1 MVHNTSRFSFVE
13 AFCTWPATGADR
25 DTELVHKARAEFR
38 RHGGL
43 LRMADAVRSGIHRR
57 TLYAMRDAGQ
67 VEVLARGLYRLA
79 DAPPLGNPDLVT
91 VAAKI
96 PHGVVYLI
104 SALAF
109 HEMTTQIPH
118 EVCIAV
124 PRNSEPPHLDYPPIR
139 VVRLSQAPYEAGIET
154 HKLDGVAVKVY
165 SREKTLADCFKH
177 RNEIGLDTVLEAVRM
192 YKAQGRVNAD
202 AILRFASVCR
212 VARVARPYLESL
224 L

>member
-1 MVHNTSRFSFVE
+1 MV
-13 AFCTWPATGADR
+13 GAKSVQ
-25 DTELVHKARAEFR
+25 DTDVVRKAKAEFH

-118 EVCIAV
+118 EVWLAI
-124 PRNSEPPHLDYPPIR
+124 PRNSEPPRLDYPPLR
-139 VVRLSQAPYEAGIET
+139 VVRLSPAPYEAGIET

-192 YKAQGRVNAD
+192 YKAQGRVNVD
-202 AILRFASVCR
+202 AILRFAAVCR
-212 VARVARPYLESL
+212 VARLARPYLEAL

>member
-1 MVHNTSRFSFVE
+1 M
-13 AFCTWPATGADR
+13 ATETANR
-25 DTELVHKARAEFR
+25 DPEPQQKARAAFR

-43 LRMADAVRSGIHRR
+43 LRMADAVRAGIHRR

-67 VEVLARGLYRLA
+67 VEALARGLYRLA
-79 DAPPLGNPDLVT
+79 DAPPLGHPDLVT

-96 PHGVVYLI
+96 PHGVVYLV

-118 EVCIAV
+118 EVWIAV
-124 PRNSEPPHLDYPPIR
+124 PRNSEPPRLDYPPIR
-139 VVRLSQAPYEAGIET
+139 VVRLSQVPYEAGIET
-154 HKLDGVAVKVY
+154 HRLDGVDVKVY

-192 YKAQGRVNAD
+192 YKAQGCIDAD
-202 AILRFASVCR
+202 AILRYAAVCR
-212 VARVARPYLESL
+212 VARVAKPYLEAL

>member
-1 MVHNTSRFSFVE
+1 MYMVTNKANGE
-13 AFCTWPATGADR
+13 
-25 DTELVHKARAEFR
+25 TEVIQKARATFR
-38 RHGGL
+38 LNGGL
-43 LRMADAVRSGIHRR
+43 LRMADALRAGVHRR

-67 VEVLARGLYRLA
+67 VEVLARGLYRLT
-79 DAPPLGNPDLVT
+79 DAQPLGNPDLVT

-124 PRNSEPPHLDYPPIR
+124 PRNSEPPRLTYPPIR
-139 VVRLSQAPYEAGIET
+139 VIRLSQAPYEAGIET
-154 HKLDGVAVKVY
+154 HQLDGATVKVY

-202 AILRFASVCR
+202 AILCFATVCR
-212 VARVARPYLESL
+212 VARVARPYLEAL

>member
-1 MVHNTSRFSFVE
+1 MLS
-13 AFCTWPATGADR
+13 TGYCLDN
-25 DTELVHKARAEFR
+25 V
-38 RHGGL
+38 
-43 LRMADAVRSGIHRR
+43 VSISS
-57 TLYAMRDAGQ
+57 
-67 VEVLARGLYRLA
+67 
-79 DAPPLGNPDLVT
+79 
-91 VAAKI
+91 AAKV

-109 HEMTTQIPH
+109 HEMMTQIPH
-118 EVCIAV
+118 EICIAV

-139 VVRLSQAPYEAGIET
+139 VVRLSQAPYEVGIET
-154 HKLDGVAVKVY
+154 HKLDSVAVKVY

-202 AILRFASVCR
+202 AILRFASICR

>member
-1 MVHNTSRFSFVE
+1 LYV
-13 AFCTWPATGADR
+13 ATDRADQ
-25 DTELVHKARAEFR
+25 DAEIIQKARAEFR

-43 LRMADAVRSGIHRR
+43 LRMADAIRSGIHRR

-67 VEVLARGLYRLA
+67 VEILARGLYRLA

-91 VAAKI
+91 VAAKV

-109 HEMTTQIPH
+109 HDMTTQIPH
-118 EVCIAV
+118 AVWIAV

-139 VVRLSQAPYEAGIET
+139 VVRLSQAPYEVGIET
-154 HKLDGVAVKVY
+154 HQLDGVAVKVY

-177 RNEIGLDTVLEAVRM
+177 RTAIGLDTVLEAVHM
-192 YKAQGRVNAD
+192 YKAQGRVNTD

-212 VARVARPYLESL
+212 VARIARPYLESL

>member
-1 MVHNTSRFSFVE
+1 MAR
-13 AFCTWPATGADR
+13 ARADR
-25 DTELVHKARAEFR
+25 DTEVVLRATAAFR

-91 VAAKI
+91 VVAKI

-109 HEMTTQIPH
+109 HDMTTQIPH

-124 PRNSEPPHLDYPPIR
+124 PRNSRSSSPR
-139 VVRLSQAPYEAGIET
+139 T
-154 HKLDGVAVKVY
+154 
-165 SREKTLADCFKH
+165 SRIAELVSSRDF
-177 RNEIGLDTVLEAVRM
+177 GFFVS
-192 YKAQGRVNAD
+192 
-202 AILRFASVCR
+202 ASSAAMCCV
-212 VARVARPYLESL
+212 
-224 L
+224 

>member
-1 MVHNTSRFSFVE
+1 MPGNKT
-13 AFCTWPATGADR
+13 DR
-25 DTELVHKARAEFR
+25 DTEVVHTAKAVFR

-43 LRMADAVRSGIHRR
+43 LRMADAIRSGIHRR
-57 TLYAMRDAGQ
+57 TLYAMRDTGQ
-67 VEVLARGLYRLA
+67 VEALARGLYRLA
-79 DAPPLGNPDLVT
+79 GEPPFGNLDLVT

-104 SALAF
+104 SALAY

-124 PRNSEPPHLDYPPIR
+124 PRNSEPPRLDYPPIR
-139 VVRLSQAPYEAGIET
+139 AVRLSPAPYKAGIEI
-154 HKLDGVAVKVY
+154 HKLDGVTVKVY

-177 RNEIGLDTVLEAVRM
+177 RHEIGLDIVLEAARM

-212 VARVARPYLESL
+212 VARVARPYLEAL

>member
-1 MVHNTSRFSFVE
+1 M
-13 AFCTWPATGADR
+13 ADHR
-25 DTELVHKARAEFR
+25 ADGESTVVHKARAEFR

-43 LRMADAVRSGIHRR
+43 LRMADALRSGIHRR
-57 TLYAMRDAGQ
+57 TLYAMRDAGE

-79 DAPPLGNPDLVT
+79 DAPPLGYPDLVT

-96 PHGVVYLI
+96 PQGVVYLI
-104 SALAF
+104 SALSY

-118 EVCIAV
+118 EVWIAI

-139 VVRLSQAPYEAGIET
+139 AIRLAQAPYEAGIET

-177 RNEIGLDTVLEAVRM
+177 RNELGLDTVLEAVRM
-192 YKAQGRVNAD
+192 YKAQGRVKVD

-212 VARVARPYLESL
+212 VARIARPYLEAL
-224 L
+224 LIVTH